1 MCPNY
6 NAADYVVIV
15 RPLWRRLRAGDD
27 VVARHPVFG
36 TIFKR
41 VDSLRGEQLRL
52 KGLDV
57 RSTSSAEIGWV
68 ACADVLGRVVLHI
81 RAP

>member
-52 KGLDV
+52 
-57 RSTSSAEIGWV
+57 
-68 ACADVLGRVVLHI
+68 
-81 RAP
+81 